1 MTAIRRVSLQSAQ
14 GSAQIFFKSLMIN
27 NKKKNNLKTSKGYRL
42 KDSTHS
48 LIEKT
53 QLLINGSKDTV
64 ISRAVRLYYNQI
76 SNDKTKSAL
85 GNKN

>member
-1 MTAIRRVSLQSAQ
+1 
-14 GSAQIFFKSLMIN
+14 MIN
-27 NKKKNNLKTSKGYRL
+27 NKKKYNLKTSKGYRL

-48 LIEKT
+48 LIEKI

-76 SNDKTKSAL
+76 NNARKISVLENKKSNR
-85 GNKN
+85 

>member
-1 MTAIRRVSLQSAQ
+1 MKNI
-14 GSAQIFFKSLMIN
+14 
-27 NKKKNNLKTSKGYRL
+27 NKKNILKTSKGYRL

-48 LIEKT
+48 KIEKI

-76 SNDKTKSAL
+76 I
-85 GNKN
+85 NKRKNIGLEIKK